1 MNVQGFW
8 FTSRQERRQMDLLC
22 AEPFPGANLTTRQVS
37 LLLWVQVQR
46 PLANRTAPE
55 VDPLPSSRILV
66 TAFSRRERL
75 NASPSVRAF
84 LKCVSHS
91 SVHSSQDQLPA
102 AAEMVFM
109 SLLWRIPVLIPNW
122 LYKLLL
128 GDTESQNSLCPKVM
142 DATMVCWTVSFKRSW
157 WWPFCRYLLLNCQV
171 YGENMQIK
179 ILKKAVVWS

>member
-1 MNVQGFW
+1 M
-8 FTSRQERRQMDLLC
+8 
-22 AEPFPGANLTTRQVS
+22 
-37 LLLWVQVQR
+37 QVQR
-46 PLANRTAPE
+46 PLANITAPE
-55 VDPLPSSRILV
+55 VDPLPSGRILV

-128 GDTESQNSLCPKVM
+128 GDTESQNRLCPKVM
-142 DATMVCWTVSFKRSW
+142 DATMVC
-157 WWPFCRYLLLNCQV
+157 
-171 YGENMQIK
+171 
-179 ILKKAVVWS
+179 